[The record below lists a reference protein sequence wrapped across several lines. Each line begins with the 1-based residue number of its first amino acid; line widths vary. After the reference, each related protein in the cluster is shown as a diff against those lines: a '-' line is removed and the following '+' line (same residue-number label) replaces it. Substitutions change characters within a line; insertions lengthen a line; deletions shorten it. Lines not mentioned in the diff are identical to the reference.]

1 VGEFFSSFDDA
12 WAFFLE
18 RDEPLEDFF
27 EALPVKEA
35 YLTTWLALPGE
46 RVVREA
52 AAVQNEL
59 AALENLRLTP
69 AHFLHVSLGSHEAQL
84 DQARDRLDGFGPL
97 EARYGPVNCFHDA
110 AVLEVASPRFAD
122 LVRAFDSERD
132 LTYLLPHLSLGYVD
146 GEPPPEPIRSVL
158 RPLRDR
164 EPVTETISEVHLCVV
179 PVARTEILSPWQV
192 AGVVPLD

>member
-110 AVLEVASPRFAD
+110 AILEVDAPRFAD
-122 LVRAFDSERD
+122 LARALDSERD
-132 LTYLLPHLSLGYVD
+132 LTYLLPHLSLGYFD
-146 GEPPPEPIRSVL
+146 GRLPAEPVREALV
-158 RPLRDR
+158 PLRAR